1 MRIKENLMN
10 SLTIANLCPS
20 KDLNAYI
27 AAVYQMPMLSKDE
40 EKRLAEDLFE
50 KEDLESAQKLVL
62 AHLRVV
68 VSVSRQYLS
77 YGLSQADIIQE
88 GNVGLMKAVR
98 RFDPANGA
106 RLFSFAIHWIKAEI
120 HEFIL
125 RNWKIVKIATTK
137 AQRKLFFNLRS
148 LKRQLNCSDALKED
162 EVEKIAETLK
172 VKNRDVEEM
181 NMRLSY
187 SDSSIDYQ
195 EENGLSQSL
204 RASGSDPYEILSN
217 DQEQFKIKN
226 TITEALKELDDRS
239 KQIIEARWL
248 RLKEGTKPK
257 TLKELADQLEVSAER
272 VRQIET
278 AAFKKLKEKLS
289 VN

>member
-1 MRIKENLMN
+1 MN
-10 SLTIANLCPS
+10 SLVTANLCPNR
-20 KDLNAYI
+20 DLSAYI
-27 AAVYQMPMLSKDE
+27 AAVYQMPMLSKKE
-40 EKRLAEDLFE
+40 EKQLAEDLCQNG
-50 KEDLESAQKLVL
+50 DLESARKLVL

-125 RNWKIVKIATTK
+125 RNWKIVKVATTK

-148 LKRQLNCSDALKED
+148 LKRKLNCSDSLSED
-162 EVEKIAETLK
+162 DVEKIADTLK
-172 VKNRDVEEM
+172 VKNHDVEEM
-181 NMRLSY
+181 NIRLSY

-195 EENGLSQSL
+195 EENGISQSL
-204 RASGSDPYEILSN
+204 RANGADPYEILSN
-217 DQEQFKIKN
+217 DQEHFKIKN
-226 TITEALKELDDRS
+226 TITEAVKELDDRS

-248 RLKEGTKPK
+248 KLEEGTKPK
-257 TLKELADQLEVSAER
+257 TLKELADELGVSAER

-278 AAFKKLKEKLS
+278 TAFKKLKEKLS
-289 VN
+289 IS

>member
-1 MRIKENLMN
+1 MN

-20 KDLNAYI
+20 RDLNAYI
-27 AAVYQMPMLSKDE
+27 AAVYQMPMLSKEE
-40 EKRLAEDLFE
+40 EKQLAEDLFE
-50 KEDLESAQKLVL
+50 KGDLESAQKLVL

-120 HEFIL
+120 HEFVL
-125 RNWKIVKIATTK
+125 RNWKIVKVATTK

-148 LKRQLNCSDALKED
+148 LKRQLNCSDSLTED
-162 EVEKIAETLK
+162 DVERIAETLK
-172 VKNRDVEEM
+172 VKNNDVEEM
-181 NMRLSY
+181 NIRLSY
-187 SDSSIDYQ
+187 SDASIDYQ
-195 EENGLSQSL
+195 KENGLSQSL
-204 RASGSDPYEILSN
+204 RASGADPYEILSN

-248 RLKEGTKPK
+248 KLKEGTKPK
-257 TLKELADQLEVSAER
+257 TLKELADELEVSAER

-289 VN
+289 IN

>member
-1 MRIKENLMN
+1 MN
-10 SLTIANLCPS
+10 SLTNSNLCPNR
-20 KDLNAYI
+20 DLNAYI

-40 EKRLAEDLFE
+40 EQQLAEDLFQ
-50 KEDLESAQKLVL
+50 KGDIESAQKLVL

-125 RNWKIVKIATTK
+125 RNWKIVKVATTK

-148 LKRQLNCSDALKED
+148 LKRQLNCSDSLTED

-172 VKNRDVEEM
+172 VKNHDVKEM

-195 EENGLSQSL
+195 EENRLSQNL
-204 RASGSDPYEILSN
+204 KASGVDPCEILSV
-217 DQEQFKIKN
+217 DQEQINIKN
-226 TITEALKELDDRS
+226 TVAEALKELDDRS
-239 KQIIEARWL
+239 RQIIEARWL
-248 RLKEGTKPK
+248 KLKDGAKPK
-257 TLKELADQLEVSAER
+257 TLKELADELEVSAER

-278 AAFKKLKEKLS
+278 AAFKKLKEILS
-289 VN
+289 LN

>member
-1 MRIKENLMN
+1 MN
-10 SLTIANLCPS
+10 SLTTANLCPNR
-20 KDLNAYI
+20 DLNAYI
-27 AAVYQMPMLSKDE
+27 AAVYKMPMLSEEE
-40 EKRLAEDLFE
+40 EKQLAADLFE
-50 KEDLESAQKLVL
+50 KGDLESAQKLVL

-77 YGLSQADIIQE
+77 YGLPQADIIQE

-125 RNWKIVKIATTK
+125 RNWKIVKVATTK

-148 LKRQLNCSDALKED
+148 LKRQLNCSDSLTED
-162 EVEKIAETLK
+162 DVEKIAKVLK
-172 VKNRDVEEM
+172 VKNNDVEEM
-181 NMRLSY
+181 NLRLSY

-204 RASGSDPYEILSN
+204 QSSGADPYEILAN
-217 DQEQFKIKN
+217 DQERSKIKH
-226 TITEALKELDDRS
+226 TMTEALKELDDRS

-248 RLKEGTKPK
+248 KLKEGVKPK
-257 TLKELADQLEVSAER
+257 TLKELADELEVSAER

-289 VN
+289 IN

>member
-1 MRIKENLMN
+1 
-10 SLTIANLCPS
+10 
-20 KDLNAYI
+20 
-27 AAVYQMPMLSKDE
+27 MPMLSKEE
-40 EKRLAEDLFE
+40 EKQLAEDLFE
-50 KEDLESAQKLVL
+50 KGDLESAQKLVL

-120 HEFIL
+120 HEFVL
-125 RNWKIVKIATTK
+125 RNWKIVKVATTK

-148 LKRQLNCSDALKED
+148 LKRQLNCSDSLTED
-162 EVEKIAETLK
+162 QVAKIAETLK
-172 VKNRDVEEM
+172 VKNHDVEEM
-181 NMRLSY
+181 NIRLSY

-195 EENGLSQSL
+195 EEKGLSQSL
-204 RASGSDPYEILSN
+204 KVSGADPYEILSN
-217 DQEQFKIKN
+217 DQEQFEIKKSV
-226 TITEALKELDDRS
+226 TEALKELDTRS
-239 KQIIEARWL
+239 KKIIEARWL
-248 RLKEGTKPK
+248 KLKEGTKPK
-257 TLKELADQLEVSAER
+257 TLQELADELDVSAER

-278 AAFKKLKEKLS
+278 SAFKKLRKKLS
-289 VN
+289 IH

>member
-1 MRIKENLMN
+1 MN
-10 SLTIANLCPS
+10 SLTVTNLCPNR
-20 KDLNAYI
+20 DLNAYI
-27 AAVYQMPMLSKDE
+27 AAVYQMPMLSKEE
-40 EKRLAEDLFE
+40 EKQLAEDLFE
-50 KEDLESAQKLVL
+50 NGGLESAQKLVL

-98 RFDPANGA
+98 RFDPNNGA

-125 RNWKIVKIATTK
+125 RNWKIVKVATTK

-148 LKRQLNCSDALKED
+148 LKRQLNCSDSLTED
-162 EVEKIAETLK
+162 DVAKIAETLK
-172 VKNRDVEEM
+172 VKDHDVEEM
-181 NMRLSY
+181 NIRLSY

-195 EENGLSQSL
+195 EENGFSQSF
-204 RASGSDPYEILSN
+204 RASGADPYEILSN
-217 DQEQFKIKN
+217 DQEQFRIKN
-226 TITEALKELDDRS
+226 IVTETLKELDDRS
-239 KQIIEARWL
+239 RQIIEARWL
-248 RLKEGTKPK
+248 KLKEGTKPK
-257 TLKELADQLEVSAER
+257 TLKELADELEVSAER

-278 AAFKKLKEKLS
+278 AAFKKLKEKLN

>member
-1 MRIKENLMN
+1 MNNLAN
-10 SLTIANLCPS
+10 ANLCPNR
-20 KDLNAYI
+20 DLNAYI
-27 AAVYQMPMLSKDE
+27 AAVYQMPMLSKEE
-40 EKRLAEDLFE
+40 EKQLAEDLF
-50 KEDLESAQKLVL
+50 KKGDLESAQRLVL

-125 RNWKIVKIATTK
+125 RNWKIVKVATTK

-148 LKRQLNCSDALKED
+148 LKRQLNCSDSLTED
-162 EVEKIAETLK
+162 DVEKIAEILK
-172 VKNRDVEEM
+172 VKNQDVEEM
-181 NMRLSY
+181 NIRLSY

-204 RASGSDPYEILSN
+204 QSSGVDPYEILSN

-226 TITEALKELDDRS
+226 TITEVLKELDDRS
-239 KQIIEARWL
+239 KRIIEARWL
-248 RLKEGTKPK
+248 KLKEGTKPK
-257 TLKELADQLEVSAER
+257 TLKELADELEVSAER

-278 AAFKKLKEKLS
+278 AAFKKLKQKLS
-289 VN
+289 VH

>member
-1 MRIKENLMN
+1 MN
-10 SLTIANLCPS
+10 SLTIANLCPNR
-20 KDLNAYI
+20 DLNAYI
-27 AAVYQMPMLSKDE
+27 AAVYQMPMLSKEE
-40 EKRLAEDLFE
+40 EKQLAEDLFVNG
-50 KEDLESAQKLVL
+50 DLESAQKLVV
-62 AHLRVV
+62 AHLRAV

-98 RFDPANGA
+98 RFDPSNGA

-125 RNWKIVKIATTK
+125 RNWKIVKVATTK
-137 AQRKLFFNLRS
+137 SQRKLFFNLRS
-148 LKRQLNCSDALKED
+148 LKRQLNCSDSLSED
-162 EVEKIAETLK
+162 DVERIAETLN
-172 VKNRDVEEM
+172 VKNNDVEEM
-181 NMRLSY
+181 NIRLSY

-195 EENGLSQSL
+195 KENGLSQSL
-204 RASGSDPYEILSN
+204 RASGADPYEILSN

-248 RLKEGTKPK
+248 KLEEGTKPK
-257 TLKELADQLEVSAER
+257 TLKELADELEVSAER

-289 VN
+289 IN

>member
-1 MRIKENLMN
+1 MN
-10 SLTIANLCPS
+10 SLTTANLCPNR
-20 KDLNAYI
+20 DLNAYI
-27 AAVYQMPMLSKDE
+27 AAVYQMPMLSKEE
-40 EKRLAEDLFE
+40 EKQLAKDLFE
-50 KEDLESAQKLVL
+50 KGDLESAQKLVL

-77 YGLSQADIIQE
+77 YGLSQSDIIQE
-88 GNVGLMKAVR
+88 GNVGLMKAVK

-125 RNWKIVKIATTK
+125 RNWKIVKVATTK

-148 LKRQLNCSDALKED
+148 LKRQLNCSDSLTED
-162 EVEKIAETLK
+162 EVGKIAETLN
-172 VKNRDVEEM
+172 VKNHDVEEM
-181 NMRLSY
+181 NIRLSY

-195 EENGLSQSL
+195 EENRLSQSL
-204 RASGSDPYEILSN
+204 RASVADPYEILSN

-226 TITEALKELDDRS
+226 AINEALMELDDRS

-248 RLKEGTKPK
+248 KLKEGTKPK
-257 TLKELADQLEVSAER
+257 TLKELADELEVSAER

-289 VN
+289 AY

>member
-1 MRIKENLMN
+1 MN
-10 SLTIANLCPS
+10 SLITANLCPNR
-20 KDLNAYI
+20 DLNAYI
-27 AAVYQMPMLSKDE
+27 AAVYQMPMLSKEE
-40 EKRLAEDLFE
+40 EKQLAKDLFE
-50 KEDLESAQKLVL
+50 KGDLESAQKLVL

-77 YGLSQADIIQE
+77 YGLSQSDIIQE
-88 GNVGLMKAVR
+88 GNVGLMKAVK

-125 RNWKIVKIATTK
+125 RNWKIVKEATTK
-137 AQRKLFFNLRS
+137 AQRKLLFNIRS
-148 LKRQLNCSDALKED
+148 LKRQLNCSDSLTED
-162 EVEKIAETLK
+162 EVGKIAETLK
-172 VKNRDVEEM
+172 VKNHDVEEM
-181 NMRLSY
+181 NIRLSY

-195 EENGLSQSL
+195 KENGLSQSL
-204 RASGSDPYEILSN
+204 RASVADPYEILSN

-226 TITEALKELDDRS
+226 AITEALMELDDRS

-248 RLKEGTKPK
+248 KIKEGTKPK
-257 TLKELADQLEVSAER
+257 TLKELADELEVSAER

-289 VN
+289 AY

>member
-1 MRIKENLMN
+1 MN
-10 SLTIANLCPS
+10 SLTNASLCPNR
-20 KDLNAYI
+20 DLNAYI
-27 AAVYQMPMLSKDE
+27 AAVYQMPMLGKEE
-40 EKRLAEDLFE
+40 EKQLAEDLFE
-50 KEDLESAQKLVL
+50 KGNLESAQKLVL

-148 LKRQLNCSDALKED
+148 LKRQFNCSDSLTED
-162 EVEKIAETLK
+162 QVAKIAETLK
-172 VKNRDVEEM
+172 VKNNDVEEM
-181 NMRLSY
+181 NIRLSY

-204 RASGSDPYEILSN
+204 KASGADPYEILSN
-217 DQEQFKIKN
+217 DQEKLKIKN
-226 TITEALKELDDRS
+226 TVTEALKELDNRS

-248 RLKEGTKPK
+248 KLKEGTKPK
-257 TLKELADQLEVSAER
+257 TLREIADELGVSAER

-289 VN
+289 VH

>member
-1 MRIKENLMN
+1 MK
-10 SLTIANLCPS
+10 SLTTANLCPNR
-20 KDLNAYI
+20 DLNAYI
-27 AAVYQMPMLSKDE
+27 AAVYQMPMLSKE
-40 EKRLAEDLFE
+40 EENQLAEDLF
-50 KEDLESAQKLVL
+50 KKGDLESAQRLVL

-125 RNWKIVKIATTK
+125 RNWKIVKVATTK

-148 LKRQLNCSDALKED
+148 LKRQLNCSESLTED
-162 EVEKIAETLK
+162 DVEKIAEILK
-172 VKNRDVEEM
+172 VKNQDVEEM
-181 NMRLSY
+181 NIRLSY

-204 RASGSDPYEILSN
+204 QSSGVDPYEILSN
-217 DQEQFKIKN
+217 DQEQLEIKN

-239 KQIIEARWL
+239 KKIIEARWL
-248 RLKEGTKPK
+248 KLKEGTKPK
-257 TLKELADQLEVSAER
+257 TLKELADELEVSAER

-278 AAFKKLKEKLS
+278 AAFKKLKQKLS
-289 VN
+289 VH

>member
-1 MRIKENLMN
+1 MN
-10 SLTIANLCPS
+10 SLTSYNLCPNR
-20 KDLNAYI
+20 DLNAYI
-27 AAVYQMPMLSKDE
+27 GAVYQIPMLSKEE
-40 EKRLAEDLFE
+40 EKQLAEDLFQ
-50 KEDLESAQKLVL
+50 KGDLESAQKLVL
-62 AHLRVV
+62 AHLRAV

-98 RFDPANGA
+98 RFDPTNGA

-125 RNWKIVKIATTK
+125 RNWKIVKVATTK

-148 LKRQLNCSDALKED
+148 LKRQFNCSDSLTED
-162 EVEKIAETLK
+162 EVNKIAETLK
-172 VKNRDVEEM
+172 VKNDDVEEM

-204 RASGSDPYEILSN
+204 KASGVDPYEILSDN
-217 DQEQFKIKN
+217 QEQVNINN
-226 TITEALKELDDRS
+226 TVSEALKELDDRS

-248 RLKEGTKPK
+248 KLKDGAKPK
-257 TLKELADQLEVSAER
+257 TLKELADELEVSAER

-278 AAFKKLKEKLS
+278 AAFKKLKEKI
-289 VN
+289 NIN

>member
-1 MRIKENLMN
+1 MN
-10 SLTIANLCPS
+10 SLTNANLCPNR
-20 KDLNAYI
+20 DLNAYI
-27 AAVYQMPMLSKDE
+27 AAVYQMPMLGKEE
-40 EKRLAEDLFE
+40 EKQLAEDLFE
-50 KEDLESAQKLVL
+50 KGDLESAQKLVL

-88 GNVGLMKAVR
+88 GNVGLMKAVK

-125 RNWKIVKIATTK
+125 RNWKIVKVATTK

-148 LKRQLNCSDALKED
+148 LKRQLNCSDSLTED

-172 VKNRDVEEM
+172 VKNNDVEEM

-195 EENGLSQSL
+195 EENRLSQSL
-204 RASGSDPYEILSN
+204 KASGVDPYEILSD
-217 DQEQFKIKN
+217 DQERVNIKN
-226 TITEALKELDDRS
+226 NVSEALKDLDDRS
-239 KQIIEARWL
+239 KKIIEARWL
-248 RLKEGTKPK
+248 KLKDGAKPK
-257 TLKELADQLEVSAER
+257 TLKELADELEVSAER

-278 AAFKKLKEKLS
+278 AAFKKLREKLS
-289 VN
+289 IN

>member
-1 MRIKENLMN
+1 MN
-10 SLTIANLCPS
+10 SLTNSNLCPNR
-20 KDLNAYI
+20 DLNGYI
-27 AAVYQMPMLSKDE
+27 AAVYQMPMLSKEE
-40 EKRLAEDLFE
+40 EKQLAEDLFQ
-50 KEDLESAQKLVL
+50 KGDLESAQKLVL

-125 RNWKIVKIATTK
+125 RNWKIVKVATTK

-148 LKRQLNCSDALKED
+148 LKRQLNCSDSLTED

-172 VKNRDVEEM
+172 VKNNDVEEM

-204 RASGSDPYEILSN
+204 KASGVDPYEILSDN
-217 DQEQFKIKN
+217 QEQVNIKN
-226 TITEALKELDDRS
+226 TVSEALKELDDRS

-248 RLKEGTKPK
+248 KLRDGAKPK
-257 TLKELADQLEVSAER
+257 TLKELANELGVSAER

-289 VN
+289 IN

>member
-1 MRIKENLMN
+1 MN
-10 SLTIANLCPS
+10 SLTSYNLCPNR
-20 KDLNAYI
+20 DLNAYI
-27 AAVYQMPMLSKDE
+27 GAVYQIPMLSKEE
-40 EKRLAEDLFE
+40 EKQLAEDLFQ
-50 KEDLESAQKLVL
+50 KGDLESAQKLVL
-62 AHLRVV
+62 AHLRAV

-98 RFDPANGA
+98 RFDPTNGA

-125 RNWKIVKIATTK
+125 RNWKIVKVATTK

-148 LKRQLNCSDALKED
+148 LKRQFNCSDSLTED

-172 VKNRDVEEM
+172 VKNHEVEEM

-204 RASGSDPYEILSN
+204 KASGVDPCEILSD
-217 DQEQFKIKN
+217 DQEQINIKN
-226 TITEALKELDDRS
+226 TVSEALKELDDRS

-248 RLKEGTKPK
+248 KLKDGAKPK
-257 TLKELADQLEVSAER
+257 TLKELADELEVSAER

-278 AAFKKLKEKLS
+278 AAFKKLKEKI
-289 VN
+289 NIN

>member
-1 MRIKENLMN
+1 MN
-10 SLTIANLCPS
+10 SLTIANLCPNR
-20 KDLNAYI
+20 DLNAYI
-27 AAVYQMPMLSKDE
+27 AAVYQMPMLSKEE
-40 EKRLAEDLFE
+40 EKQLAEDLFE
-50 KEDLESAQKLVL
+50 KGDLESAQKLVL

-125 RNWKIVKIATTK
+125 RNWKIVKVATTK

-148 LKRQLNCSDALKED
+148 LKRQLNCSDSLTED
-162 EVEKIAETLK
+162 QVAKIAETLK
-172 VKNRDVEEM
+172 VKNHDVEEM
-181 NMRLSY
+181 NIRLSY

-195 EENGLSQSL
+195 EEKGLSQSL
-204 RASGSDPYEILSN
+204 KVSEADPYEILSN
-217 DQEQFKIKN
+217 DQEQFEIKKSV
-226 TITEALKELDDRS
+226 TEALKELDTRS
-239 KQIIEARWL
+239 KKIIEARWL
-248 RLKEGTKPK
+248 KLKEGTKPK
-257 TLKELADQLEVSAER
+257 TLQELADELDVSAER

-278 AAFKKLKEKLS
+278 SAFKKLRKKLS
-289 VN
+289 IH

>member
-1 MRIKENLMN
+1 MNNLTN
-10 SLTIANLCPS
+10 SNLCPNR
-20 KDLNAYI
+20 DLNAYI

-40 EKRLAEDLFE
+40 EQQLAEDLFQ
-50 KEDLESAQKLVL
+50 KGDIESAQKLVL

-98 RFDPANGA
+98 RFNPANGA

-125 RNWKIVKIATTK
+125 RNWKIVKVATTK

-148 LKRQLNCSDALKED
+148 LKRQLNCSDSLTED

-172 VKNRDVEEM
+172 VQNNDVEEM
-181 NMRLSY
+181 NVRLSY

-204 RASGSDPYEILSN
+204 KASGVDPYEILS
-217 DQEQFKIKN
+217 DGQEQVNIKN
-226 TITEALKELDDRS
+226 TLSEALKDLDDRS

-248 RLKEGTKPK
+248 KLKDGAKPK
-257 TLKELADQLEVSAER
+257 TLKELADELEVSAER

-289 VN
+289 IN

>member
-1 MRIKENLMN
+1 MN
-10 SLTIANLCPS
+10 SLTIANLCPNR
-20 KDLNAYI
+20 DLNAYI
-27 AAVYQMPMLSKDE
+27 AAVYQMPMLSKEE
-40 EKRLAEDLFE
+40 EKQLAEDLFE
-50 KEDLESAQKLVL
+50 KGDLESAQKLVL

-98 RFDPANGA
+98 RFDPSNGA

-125 RNWKIVKIATTK
+125 RNWKIVKVATTK

-148 LKRQLNCSDALKED
+148 LKRQLNCSDALTED
-162 EVEKIAETLK
+162 DVEKIAETLK
-172 VKNRDVEEM
+172 VKNNDVEEM
-181 NMRLSY
+181 NIRLSY
-187 SDSSIDYQ
+187 SDSSIDNQ
-195 EENGLSQSL
+195 EENGLSQKSL
-204 RASGSDPYEILSN
+204 RASGADPYEILSN

-226 TITEALKELDDRS
+226 AITEALKELDDRS

-248 RLKEGTKPK
+248 KLEEGTKPK
-257 TLKELADQLEVSAER
+257 TLKELADELEVSAER

-289 VN
+289 VS

>member
-1 MRIKENLMN
+1 MN
-10 SLTIANLCPS
+10 GLTSYNLCPNR
-20 KDLNAYI
+20 DLNAYI
-27 AAVYQMPMLSKDE
+27 AAVYQMPMLSKKE
-40 EKRLAEDLFE
+40 EKQLAEELFQ
-50 KEDLESAQKLVL
+50 KGDLESAQKLVL

-98 RFDPANGA
+98 RFDPGNGA

-125 RNWKIVKIATTK
+125 RNWKIVKVATTK

-148 LKRQLNCSDALKED
+148 LKRQFNCSDSLTED

-172 VKNRDVEEM
+172 VKNHDVEEM

-204 RASGSDPYEILSN
+204 KASGVDPYEILSD
-217 DQEQFKIKN
+217 DQEQTNIKN
-226 TITEALKELDDRS
+226 TVSEAIKELDDRS

-248 RLKEGTKPK
+248 KLKDGAKPK
-257 TLKELADQLEVSAER
+257 TLKELADELEVSAER

-289 VN
+289 IN

>member
-1 MRIKENLMN
+1 MN
-10 SLTIANLCPS
+10 SLTSYNLCPNR
-20 KDLNAYI
+20 DLNAYI
-27 AAVYQMPMLSKDE
+27 GAVYQMPMLSKEE
-40 EKRLAEDLFE
+40 EKQLAEDLFQ
-50 KEDLESAQKLVL
+50 KGDLESAQKLVL

-98 RFDPANGA
+98 RFDPTNGA

-125 RNWKIVKIATTK
+125 RNWKIVKVATTK

-148 LKRQLNCSDALKED
+148 LKRQFNCSDSLTED

-172 VKNRDVEEM
+172 VKNHEVEEM

-204 RASGSDPYEILSN
+204 KASGVDPCEILSD
-217 DQEQFKIKN
+217 DQEQINIKN
-226 TITEALKELDDRS
+226 TVSEALKELDDRS

-248 RLKEGTKPK
+248 KLKDGAKPK
-257 TLKELADQLEVSAER
+257 TLKELADELEVSAER

-278 AAFKKLKEKLS
+278 AAFKKLKEKIS
-289 VN
+289 IN

>member
-1 MRIKENLMN
+1 MN
-10 SLTIANLCPS
+10 SLTIANLCPNR
-20 KDLNAYI
+20 DLNAYI
-27 AAVYQMPMLSKDE
+27 AAVYQMPMLSKEE
-40 EKRLAEDLFE
+40 EKQLAEDLFE
-50 KEDLESAQKLVL
+50 KGDLESAQKLVL

-125 RNWKIVKIATTK
+125 RNWKIVKVATTK

-148 LKRQLNCSDALKED
+148 LKRQLNCSDSLTED
-162 EVEKIAETLK
+162 DVEKIAETLK
-172 VKNRDVEEM
+172 VKNHDVEEM
-181 NMRLSY
+181 NIRLSY

-204 RASGSDPYEILSN
+204 KASGVDPYEILSN

-226 TITEALKELDDRS
+226 TISEALKELDDRS

-248 RLKEGTKPK
+248 KLKEGTKPK
-257 TLKELADQLEVSAER
+257 TLKELADELDVSAER

-289 VN
+289 IN

>member
-1 MRIKENLMN
+1 MN
-10 SLTIANLCPS
+10 SLTTANLCPNR
-20 KDLNAYI
+20 DLNAYI
-27 AAVYQMPMLSKDE
+27 AAVYQMPMLSKEE
-40 EKRLAEDLFE
+40 EKQLAKDLFE
-50 KEDLESAQKLVL
+50 KGDLESAQKLVL

-77 YGLSQADIIQE
+77 YGLSQSDIIQE
-88 GNVGLMKAVR
+88 GNVGLMKAVK

-125 RNWKIVKIATTK
+125 RNWKIVKVATTK

-148 LKRQLNCSDALKED
+148 LKRQLNCSDSLTED
-162 EVEKIAETLK
+162 EVGKIAETLN
-172 VKNRDVEEM
+172 VKNHDVEEM
-181 NMRLSY
+181 NIRLSY

-195 EENGLSQSL
+195 EENRLSQSL
-204 RASGSDPYEILSN
+204 RASVGDPYEILSN

-226 TITEALKELDDRS
+226 AINEALMELDDRS

-248 RLKEGTKPK
+248 KLKEGTKHK
-257 TLKELADQLEVSAER
+257 KLKELADELEVSAER

-289 VN
+289 AY